1 MPGITIGEGA
11 ILASNT
17 VVTKNVEPYSIVAES
32 PAKLLK
38 YRFSKEIINDLLSL
52 DIYNWDPKKFEY
64 LKRYLCALDI
74 IKLKQAS
81 ADYDRSLL

>member
-1 MPGITIGEGA
+1 MPGITIGESA
-11 ILASNT
+11 IVASNT
-17 VVTKNVEPYSIVAES
+17 VVTKNVEPYSIVAGS

-52 DIYNWDPKKFEY
+52 IYNWNPKKFEY
-64 LKRYLCALDI
+64 LKSYLCISDI

-81 ADYDRSLL
+81 ADYDCSLL